1 MPLVSD
7 PQSSILA
14 TDQTP
19 APRAVPRSMGATL
32 AALGLVIVVANGGLL
47 VLQLVAGRVLAPFI
61 GSSLETW
68 TAVIGVFLTG
78 IAAGNWVGAGRRFA
92 AATWST
98 LAAVLLAGMLAALW
112 MIALPE
118 VLHRTGWQAALP
130 LGSRIIILS
139 AITCFPAGLILALL
153 TPLAVRL
160 GTADV
165 RSAGRVAGMTF
176 ALGTFGCLVGNYAT
190 GFWLIPSLNV
200 NSIIAGVAV
209 SLAVLATA
217 IVILPMPKVRVALP
231 QDLDSPLPPLGR
243 AFAIVFLCSFAGM
256 SLELAGVRVMAQ
268 IVGVSLFTWTGVIGV
283 MLAGTATGNWLG
295 GVIADRANRRGSDAA
310 HYALASSLIW
320 AGAAAAMV
328 IGLCILSQGTW
339 FESLAI
345 MTRIILW
352 SFTLFFAPMLL
363 LGTISPQVIRLT
375 VPNVEQAGAIAGRV
389 YAVSTLGAIVGT
401 FATGFVLIAE
411 LGAYRVVLTAA
422 LLPLAASFVILRLW
436 DRSILLYLATMVA
449 GASVGGLYLFSPERT
464 KIARESNYF
473 TIQVK
478 PARDE
483 FLARQGVHTLQLDLL
498 VHSWVKPDDPTF
510 LFYAHERTQLEVLR
524 NRAERIAEPRVLV
537 IGGGAYTF
545 PRAVRTLLPQ
555 CPVDVVEIDPAVTE
569 VTYERLFLDPKLGIT
584 SFHMDGRQFVAERTK
599 PGTYHVVTM
608 DAVNDLSVPSHLL
621 TKEFNDRVR
630 GVLAPE
636 GAYLVSVIDQPD
648 IGKVLPAVIH
658 TLKQTFPHV
667 ELLSPNT
674 EWSPQKQTVFVV
686 YAAEV
691 PFDEG
696 QFRQLAERTARDPR
710 VAAGGGLSI
719 AALPWHF
726 SNRPPAG
733 ELDKLL
739 TADAPILLTDQYAPV
754 DWLMAD
760 VFRRRQTSEGK

>member
-1 MPLVSD
+1 MPLVSE
-7 PQSSILA
+7 PQTSLLA

-19 APRAVPRSMGATL
+19 APRSVPRSMGATL
-32 AALGLVIVVANGGLL
+32 AALGLVIFVANGGLL

-78 IAAGNWVGAGRRFA
+78 IAAGNWFGAGRQFA
-92 AATWST
+92 APTRRT
-98 LAAVLLAGMLAALW
+98 LTGVLVAGMVSSLW
-112 MIALPE
+112 LIALPE
-118 VLHRTGWQAALP
+118 LLHRTGWQAALP

-139 AITCFPAGLILALL
+139 AITCFPAGFILALL

-165 RSAGRVAGMTF
+165 RSAGRVAGLTF
-176 ALGTFGCLVGNYAT
+176 ALGTLGCLVGNYAT

-200 NSIIAGVAV
+200 NTIVLGVAGG
-209 SLAVLATA
+209 LALLAALTM
-217 IVILPMPKVRVALP
+217 ILPLPSVRRT
-231 QDLDSPLPPLGR
+231 QHRETGPLPPLGR

-256 SLELAGVRVMAQ
+256 ALELAGVRVMAQ

-295 GVIADRANRRGSDAA
+295 GVIADRANRRGAEAA
-310 HYALASSLIW
+310 HSALASSLIW

-339 FESLAI
+339 FELLPI
-345 MTRIILW
+345 MTRIVLW

-411 LGAYRVVLTAA
+411 LGAYRVVFTAA
-422 LLPLAASFVILRLW
+422 LLPLAASFIILRLW
-436 DRSILLYLATMVA
+436 DRSMLLYLATMIA
-449 GASVGGLYLFSPERT
+449 GASIGGLYLFSPERT
-464 KIARESNYF
+464 KIACESNYF

-478 PARDE
+478 PARE
-483 FLARQGVHTLQLDLL
+483 EALANQGVLTLQLDLL

-510 LFYAHERTQLEVLR
+510 LFYPHERTQLEVLR

-537 IGGGAYTF
+537 IGGGAYTY

-569 VTYERLFLDPKLGIT
+569 VTYARLFLDPKLGIH

-630 GVLAPE
+630 TILAPG

-658 TLKQTFPHV
+658 TLRQTFPHV
-667 ELLSPNT
+667 ELLSPNA
-674 EWSPQKQTVFVV
+674 EWAPQKQTVFVV
-686 YAAEV
+686 YAADV

-696 QFRQLAERTARDPR
+696 QFRQSAERTTRDPR
-710 VAAGGGLSI
+710 VAAAGGLSI
-719 AALPWHF
+719 AALPWFF

-733 ELDKLL
+733 EIEKLL
-739 TADAPILLTDQYAPV
+739 SADAPLLLTDQYAPV

-760 VFRRRQTSEGK
+760 VFRRRQTNERK